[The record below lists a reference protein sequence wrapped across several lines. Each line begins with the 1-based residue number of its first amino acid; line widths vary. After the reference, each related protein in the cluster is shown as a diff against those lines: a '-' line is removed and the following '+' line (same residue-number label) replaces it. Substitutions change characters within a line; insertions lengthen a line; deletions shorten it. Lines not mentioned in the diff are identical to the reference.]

1 MRRERYE
8 LRWLAKLFGMHSR
21 ASRMG
26 SLDMRAKVV
35 TSFAIVVLA
44 LAASGWLFADRIEA
58 GVDRVDAPDP
68 AKAETPD
75 KPPEGLVVADAR
87 TRGQL
92 GVKTDRAK
100 VQEIVKPIQVAAM
113 VAFDDRRVTRL
124 KPRTKGRVT
133 SLLVEPNQEVRSGQT
148 LATLDASGVLD
159 ARNGLEA
166 ARAALGEATAT
177 KVASAAAVKRAGA
190 LLKIGGVSPAE
201 VERRQVEDAKAQ
213 AAVQSDQAQ
222 VDLYTA
228 QYERLAPEAGSSTS
242 AVVSPLTGVVVSANL
257 TVGDVVDTN
266 QDAFTVADPSRMLV
280 LASLFGPDIGAV
292 GSGDHVVVEAPIG
305 DHAKFDAKILTVG
318 AALDPLTNA
327 ATARIEVANEKNL
340 LKANM
345 FVTADIEADLHRRG
359 VTIPASSIQLT
370 EQGPIAFVQ
379 VAPDRFERRDLAL
392 GIERAD
398 WVEVKHGVA
407 DGETVATSGSFGLKA
422 ILLRDLLGSTD

>member
-1 MRRERYE
+1 
-8 LRWLAKLFGMHSR
+8 
-21 ASRMG
+21 
-26 SLDMRAKVV
+26 MRAKVM
-35 TSFAIVVLA
+35 TSVAIVSIA
-44 LAASGWLFADRIEA
+44 LAAFGWSFADRIEA
-58 GVDRVDAPDP
+58 GVGQADP
-68 AKAETPD
+68 SGSAKAETTD
-75 KPPEGLVVADAR
+75 KPAEGLVVADAR
-87 TRGQL
+87 TRRQL
-92 GVKTDRAK
+92 GVETDRAK
-100 VQEIVKPIQVAAM
+100 VQEIIKPIRVAAT
-113 VAFDDRRVTRL
+113 VAFDERRVTRL

-133 SLLVEPNQEVRSGQT
+133 GILVVPNQKVRAGQT

-166 ARAALGEATAT
+166 ARAALGEANAT
-177 KVASAAAVKRAGA
+177 KIATAAAVKRAGS

-213 AAVQSDQAQ
+213 AAVQSAQAQ

-242 AVVSPLTGVVVSANL
+242 AVVSPLTGVVISANL
-257 TVGDVVDTN
+257 TLGDVVDTN
-266 QDAFTVADPSRMLV
+266 QDAFTVADPSKMIV
-280 LASLFGPDIGAV
+280 LASLFGSDIGAV
-292 GSGDHVVVEAPIG
+292 GPGDHVVVEAPTG
-305 DHAKFDAKILTVG
+305 DHAKFDARILTVG

-327 ATARIEVANEKNL
+327 ATARIEVANETDL

-345 FVTADIEADLHRRG
+345 FVSADIEADLHRRG
-359 VTIPASSIQLT
+359 VTIPASSVQLT

-407 DGETVATSGSFGLKA
+407 DGETVATTGSFGLKA

>member
-1 MRRERYE
+1 
-8 LRWLAKLFGMHSR
+8 MHSR
-21 ASRMG
+21 ASVMG
-26 SLDMRAKVV
+26 KLDMRAKVV
-35 TSFAIVVLA
+35 TSVAIVSFA
-44 LAASGWLFADRIEA
+44 LAAFGWSLADRSEA
-58 GVDRVDAPDP
+58 GAGEADPSDA
-68 AKAETPD
+68 AKAGTQD
-75 KPPEGLVVADAR
+75 KPADGLVVADAR
-87 TRGQL
+87 TRRQL
-92 GVKTDRAK
+92 GVATGRALI
-100 VQEIVKPIQVAAM
+100 QEIVEPIRVPAT
-113 VAFDDRRVTRL
+113 VAFDDRRVTHL

-133 SLLVEPNQEVRSGQT
+133 SLLVEPNQEVRAGQT

-213 AAVQSDQAQ
+213 AAVQSNQAQ

-280 LASLFGPDIGAV
+280 LASLFGADIGAV
-292 GSGDHVVVEAPIG
+292 GPGNRVVVEAPTG
-305 DHAKFDAKILTVG
+305 DQAKFDARILTVG

-327 ATARIEVANEKNL
+327 ATARIEVANEKDL

-359 VTIPASSIQLT
+359 VTIPASSVQLT

-407 DGETVATSGSFGLKA
+407 DGETVATTGSFGLKA

>member
-1 MRRERYE
+1 MMGKFD
-8 LRWLAKLFGMHSR
+8 LRTKL
-21 ASRMG
+21 
-26 SLDMRAKVV
+26 V
-35 TSFAIVVLA
+35 TSFAVLA
-44 LAASGWLFADRIEA
+44 IALAGLWLFAAYIGAGVAQADPSDAAKAAASGK
-58 GVDRVDAPDP
+58 P
-68 AKAETPD
+68 A
-75 KPPEGLVVADAR
+75 EGLVVADAQ
-87 TRGQL
+87 TRRQL
-92 GVKTDRAK
+92 GVGTDHAK
-100 VQEIVKPIQVAAM
+100 VQEIVKPIRVAAT

-133 SLLVEPNQEVRSGQT
+133 GILVVPNQEVRAGQT

-166 ARAALGEATAT
+166 ARAALGEANAT
-177 KVASAAAVKRAGA
+177 KIATAAAVKRAGS

-213 AAVQSDQAQ
+213 AAVQSAQAQ

-242 AVVSPLTGVVVSANL
+242 AVVSPLTGVVISASL
-257 TVGDVVDTN
+257 TLGDVVDTN
-266 QDAFTVADPSRMLV
+266 QDAFTVADPSKMIV

-292 GSGDHVVVEAPIG
+292 GPGDRVVVEAPIG
-305 DHAKFDAKILTVG
+305 DHAKINARILTVG

-327 ATARIEVANEKNL
+327 ATARIEVANEKDL

-359 VTIPASSIQLT
+359 VTIPASSVQLT

-379 VAPDRFERRDLAL
+379 VAPDRFVRRDLAL

-407 DGETVATSGSFGLKA
+407 DGETVATTGSFGLKA